1 MELYHLKFLRNVKP
15 RAMLEY
21 TASTVPHCGHR
32 EASSILLLFWAG
44 CCGHVCVTRHCLSWC
59 QSNPSALPEESGTRA
74 SGSLHSRW
82 LDEISVEQS
91 LSSQPLALEPWHESL
106 GTGVRERSPSRM
118 FRVTLCPRHQP
129 SSLSG
134 DSSAWILRFCTSGG
148 WGTDCSSFWA
158 ISSRMLV

>member
-44 CCGHVCVTRHCLSWC
+44 CCGHVCVTWHCLSWC
-59 QSNPSALPEESGTRA
+59 QSNPSALPETLVPVPVVPCTLDDSTRFQ
-74 SGSLHSRW
+74 W
-82 LDEISVEQS
+82 NS
-91 LSSQPLALEPWHESL
+91 LSSQPLALEPRHESL
-106 GTGVRERSPSRM
+106 GTGVRERWPSRM

-158 ISSRMLV
+158 ISSRMFV